1 MKIKEKNNVN
11 TTLQVRSPQEELEKI
26 KDAAKK
32 RNLSMSVIV
41 RQLIKEFLNDPQGK
55 IIF

>member
-1 MKIKEKNNVN
+1 MKIKEKNSVN
-11 TTLQVRSPQEELEKI
+11 TTLQVRIPQEELEKI
-26 KDAAKK
+26 KEAAKK

>member
-11 TTLQVRSPQEELEKI
+11 TTLQVRIPQEELEKI